1 MRGTNG
7 RRPAADQPPGTPDVA
22 PRFTRAV
29 KTERARLEGKRAQLL
44 QKREAA
50 QAEVA
55 RIDRAVEA
63 TDELLELLTTL
74 LVAVNGSDP
83 GDAAGDDCG
92 AEAESGASGS
102 ERAKAN
108 ASDRAQP
115 PHQRQAA
122 KE

>member
-1 MRGTNG
+1 MRETNS
-7 RRPAADQPPGTPDVA
+7 RRAATDQRPGTPDVA

-29 KTERARLEGKRAQLL
+29 KAERARLEGKRAQLL

-63 TDELLELLTTL
+63 TDELLELLAPL
-74 LVAVNGSDP
+74 LAADGSDP
-83 GDAAGDDCG
+83 GPADENGVV
-92 AEAESGASGS
+92 EQH
-102 ERAKAN
+102 N
-108 ASDRAQP
+108 
-115 PHQRQAA
+115 QR

>member
-1 MRGTNG
+1 MRETNG
-7 RRPAADQPPGTPDVA
+7 QRPATDERSGTPDVA

-29 KTERARLEGKRAQLL
+29 RAERARLEGKRAQLL
-44 QKREAA
+44 SKREAA

-55 RIDRAVEA
+55 RIDRAVQA
-63 TDELLELLTTL
+63 TDELLALLAPL
-74 LVAVNGSDP
+74 LVANSSE
-83 GDAAGDDCG
+83 GDGVGDDSG
-92 AEAESGASGS
+92 AEAGSGASGP

-115 PHQRQAA
+115 PDRRQAA

>member
-7 RRPAADQPPGTPDVA
+7 RPSATDQGSGTPDVA

-29 KTERARLEGKRAQLL
+29 KAERVRLAGKRAQLL

-55 RIDRAVEA
+55 RIDRAVEG
-63 TDELLELLTTL
+63 TDELLELLAPL
-74 LVAVNGSDP
+74 LAANGGDP
-83 GDAAGDDCG
+83 EPADENGVV
-92 AEAESGASGS
+92 EQH
-102 ERAKAN
+102 N
-108 ASDRAQP
+108 
-115 PHQRQAA
+115 QR